1 MVEIVFEQSYSVSS
15 RMAAVQA
22 TKIAARHG
30 LPTDHVDDLSQEAL
44 LELWRKAPAFDERR
58 AGWRTFS
65 ERVVAN
71 RLASL
76 LRHAHSSRSGHG
88 KQDPIEGLEFPD
100 VARSHNIDLQTDVR
114 RVLKGVSPF
123 DRTVALSLIDYSAIE
138 TSHRLRVARATVYRS
153 IVRLRAAFTSAGF
166 TKSGGGSKR
175 CPANRQEARA

>member
-1 MVEIVFEQSYSVSS
+1 MVEIAFDQSYSASS
-15 RMAAVQA
+15 RVAAVH
-22 TKIAARHG
+22 AAKAVALHA
-30 LPTDHVDDLSQEAL
+30 LPTDHIEDLTQEGL

-76 LRHAHSSRSGHG
+76 LRHTLSSRSGHG
-88 KQDPIEGLEFPD
+88 KQDPIEGLEFAD

-114 RVLKGVSPF
+114 RVLDGVSPF

-138 TSHRLRVARATVYRS
+138 TSHRLCVSRSTVYRS
-153 IVRLRAAFTSAGF
+153 IGRLRSAFTAAGF
-166 TKSGGGSKR
+166 ERHGGGR
-175 CPANRQEARA
+175 AQCTDHRQEARS